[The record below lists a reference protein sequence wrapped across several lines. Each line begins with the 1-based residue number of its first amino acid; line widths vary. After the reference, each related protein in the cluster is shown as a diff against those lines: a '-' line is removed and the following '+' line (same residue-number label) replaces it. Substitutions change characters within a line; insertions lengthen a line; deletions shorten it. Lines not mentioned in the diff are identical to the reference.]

1 MFIRRKHRDI
11 PELNTTS
18 TADISFMLLVFFLV
32 TSSMDS
38 DKGLGRKL
46 APLDE
51 QQVEMRDVHRSDV
64 LQIRIDERDSLY
76 CDDKAVT
83 LYELQQQVESFVASR
98 QTDRHIVAV
107 QTDRTTSYDAYF
119 EMQNAVVAAYHSLR
133 DRMARREYGHGL
145 EQCTPQERE
154 AVMQRYP
161 QRISEG
167 MPVMQATEKGG
178 RQ

>member
-1 MFIRRKHRDI
+1 MRFRRRHRDI

-38 DKGLGRKL
+38 DKGLGRKM

-51 QQVEMRDVHRSDV
+51 QQQEMVDVNRSNV
-64 LQIRIDERDSLY
+64 LQIRIDERDSLF

-83 LYELQQQVESFVASR
+83 LTQLQQQVESFVAAQ
-98 QTDRHIVAV
+98 QTDRYIIAV
-107 QTDRTTSYDAYF
+107 QTDRATSYDAYF
-119 EMQNAVVAAYHSLR
+119 EMQNAVVAAHRVLR
-133 DRMARREYGHGL
+133 EKMAQQKFGRPFSQCSEEQREVIRR
-145 EQCTPQERE
+145 
-154 AVMQRYP
+154 RYP

-167 MPVMQATEKGG
+167 MGSEE
-178 RQ
+178 